1 MAGEAP
7 EAPADLLDEANGIT
21 IQNIGVT
28 EQLKN
33 KMMTELAKDR
43 LGRLTQRVKLVQF
56 VLRMELPKF
65 FQVPSHV
72 ELCHGLHETPDWV

>member
-1 MAGEAP
+1 MTVAGEAP

-43 LGRLTQRVKLVQF
+43 LGRLIQRVKLVQF

-65 FQVPSHV
+65 FQVRSHA
-72 ELCHGLHETPDWV
+72 